1 MYSCAILSLEP
12 NEGKGG
18 GFCDLGGRS
27 SRLSRKGCG
36 DVGGVPKSSIG
47 SGLVGAGGGLGSMGV
62 FVGGGVMIT

>member
-1 MYSCAILSLEP
+1 MCSCAIRSIEA

-18 GFCDLGGRS
+18 GFCDLGGIS

-47 SGLVGAGGGLGSMGV
+47 SSFGDLGGDRDLDG
-62 FVGGGVMIT
+62 